1 MFFKLSQDV
10 SNRFSL
16 NRFNEFSLKSRLY
29 IVWSAWFLGE
39 KDEYDKY
46 DWEMIRHNCFDYSTF
61 KIIINDGIA
70 DLVGML
76 NHAKFKQD
84 LELFCFHNQGH

>member
-39 KDEYDKY
+39 KVVFSSMMN
-46 DWEMIRHNCFDYSTF
+46 MIGKWSDTTVL
-61 KIIINDGIA
+61 IIALSKSLSMMELLI
-70 DLVGML
+70 ML
-76 NHAKFKQD
+76 SIVVAV
-84 LELFCFHNQGH
+84 LLLAC

>member
-29 IVWSAWFLGE
+29 IVWSAWFSGE
-39 KDEYDKY
+39 KVVFSSMMN
-46 DWEMIRHNCFDYSTF
+46 MIGKWSDTTVL
-61 KIIINDGIA
+61 IIALSKSLSMMELLI
-70 DLVGML
+70 ML
-76 NHAKFKQD
+76 SIVVAV
-84 LELFCFHNQGH
+84 LLLAC

>member
-39 KDEYDKY
+39 KVVFS
-46 DWEMIRHNCFDYSTF
+46 WMMNMIGKWSDTTVL
-61 KIIINDGIA
+61 IIALSKSLSMMELLI
-70 DLVGML
+70 ML
-76 NHAKFKQD
+76 SIVVAV
-84 LELFCFHNQGH
+84 LLLAC